1 MREHVRKVIYAAPR
15 WVLALI
21 VFGANIIYLITNRLL
36 TGGIVPR
43 IPLDEYIPL
52 WPIWTIPY
60 LLLLP
65 YWLLMLVIMTLKM
78 DEPRFRWIILA
89 AMVSQYISVAAFIL
103 FPTYIE
109 RPILDPADSS
119 QGLIAYLYSMD
130 HVNNALPSMHMS
142 LTTLIALGCWGWLPK
157 LRWFWAA
164 TIPITIAST
173 LFTKQHY
180 VLDLVAGILLACA
193 AYILAGILLHP
204 DRSEA

>member
-1 MREHVRKVIYAAPR
+1 MQAHLSRLIYDTPR

-21 VFGANIIYLITNRLL
+21 VFGANVIYLITNRLL
-36 TGGIVPR
+36 KGGVIPR
-43 IPLDEYIPL
+43 ITLDAHIPL

-65 YWLLMLVIMTLKM
+65 YWLVMLVLMTMKM
-78 DEPRFRWIILA
+78 DEQRFRRIILA
-89 AMVSQYISVAAFIL
+89 ALISQYISVAIFIL

-119 QGLIAYLYSMD
+119 QALVAYLYSMD

-180 VLDLVAGILLACA
+180 VLDLVAGIVLASAAYLLAR
-193 AYILAGILLHP
+193 IVL
-204 DRSEA
+204 RSREST